1 MGKYINQT
9 SNGAMGSSYNS
20 KREALI
26 ADGAKVL
33 INPTRFV
40 NNMVCV
46 VNNGHFAAAAYV
58 YSEGEFVEF
67 SNVEED
73 PRPKTWFIW
82 DKVKEFAA

>member
-9 SNGAMGSSYNS
+9 SNGSIGSSYKS
-20 KREALI
+20 KCEALV

-33 INPTRFV
+33 INPIRFV

-46 VNNGHFAAAAYV
+46 VNNGYFAAAAYV
-58 YSEGEFVEF
+58 YSESEFVEF
-67 SNVEED
+67 SSEED

>member
-46 VNNGHFAAAAYV
+46 VNNGIFAAAAYV

>member
-9 SNGAMGSSYNS
+9 SNGAMGSSYKS

-40 NNMVCV
+40 PNMVCV
-46 VNNGHFAAAAYV
+46 IDNGLFAAAAYV
-58 YSEGEFVEF
+58 YSESEFVEF

-82 DKVKEFAA
+82 NKVKEFAS

>member
-9 SNGAMGSSYNS
+9 SNGSIGTSYKS
-20 KREALI
+20 KCEALI

-58 YSEGEFVEF
+58 YSESEFLEF

-73 PRPKTWFIW
+73 TRQRTWFIW
-82 DKVKEFAA
+82 DKVKKFTT